1 MVKAALVQEPK
12 AVGQAKE
19 SVAEEE
25 ESIAEV
31 EEVVVR
37 SGRGG
42 SGVGGTSS

>member
-31 EEVVVR
+31 EEVVVH

-42 SGVGGTSS
+42 GVGGTSS